1 MARAGLKKVT
11 KTVRGKRGTV
21 RRTYWV
27 KSAAQKVG
35 GFLNRHKGKIAAGA
49 ALAGA
54 GLLASRHRLALRG
67 AYHGAKATHQENRAI
82 NAGNARYGKG
92 MGMLQQAKHV
102 LSGARTGAHVGEEMR
117 PQSRG
122 GFRRLRT
129 ATRAVAGRNVTAYL
143 AASKA
148 LHGYA

>member
-1 MARAGLKKVT
+1 MRAGLKKVV
-11 KTVRGKRGTV
+11 KTVRGKRGSV
-21 RRTYWV
+21 RRTYYV
-27 KSAAQKVG
+27 KGSEAPKKA
-35 GFLNRHKGKIAAGA
+35 GFLRRHAGKLAVGA
-49 ALAGA
+49 ALVGA
-54 GLLASRHRLALRG
+54 GVLASRHRLALRG

-129 ATRAVAGRNVTAYL
+129 ATRAVSGRNVTAYL

>member
-1 MARAGLKKVT
+1 MARAGLKKIT
-11 KTVRGKRGTV
+11 KTVRGKKGTV

-35 GFLNRHKGKIAAGA
+35 GFLSKHKGKIAAGA

-54 GLLASRHRLALRG
+54 GLLAHRHRLALRG
-67 AYHGAKATHQENRAI
+67 AYHGAKAMHQENRAI
-82 NAGNARYGKG
+82 HSGNIRFGHK
-92 MGMLQQAKHV
+92 MGALQQAKHV
-102 LSGARTGAHVGEEMR
+102 LSGARTGARVGEEMR
-117 PQSRG
+117 PQSSSG
-122 GFRRLRT
+122 WRRLRT
-129 ATRAVAGRNVTAYL
+129 ATRAASGRNVTAYL